1 VKHQVARLENKT
13 SYRRFHSITAFIS
26 RLTICLSSVLVT
38 SSKHGTSFREDGSSI
53 LPGITGDIGNI
64 LVALD
69 GNYVD
74 GYRETV

>member
-1 VKHQVARLENKT
+1 L
-13 SYRRFHSITAFIS
+13 TAY
-26 RLTICLSSVLVT
+26 LSSISATLN
-38 SSKHGTSFREDGSSI
+38 KHGMSFREDGSSI